1 MGLTEKVAVT
11 LPKED
16 VRRLRQVKTVQ
27 HVPFSAV
34 VREAVETW
42 LKMQENEE
50 LRERYRRYYSSSQT
64 REQERALARQM
75 TRVSVRHWP
84 AD

>member
-1 MGLTEKVAVT
+1 MGVMEKVAVT

-16 VRRLRQVKTVQ
+16 VRRLRQAKTAQ

-42 LKMQENEE
+42 LKIQENEE
-50 LRERYRRYYSSSQT
+50 LRERYRRYYSNPQV
-64 REQERALARQM
+64 RAQEHALTRQM
-75 TRVSVRHWP
+75 ARASARHWP

>member
-1 MGLTEKVAVT
+1 MGITEKVAVS

-16 VRRLRQVKTVQ
+16 VRRLRVVEAARG
-27 HVPFSAV
+27 VPFSAV

-42 LKMQENEE
+42 LKIQEEQD
-50 LRERYRRYYSSSQT
+50 LRERYRRYYAAHTVRAQA
-64 REQERALARQM
+64 QALAHQMARGSARQ
-75 TRVSVRHWP
+75 WP